1 MRIHLEILLA
11 STITGSP
18 VRGRGGES
26 KRERLIHNFTKDLE
40 ELEAFEITRNT
51 HVEQK
56 MDEAVAGLSG
66 SFNQMHKILEHFFTD
81 NEKMRENMMH
91 QITSMSDQVLNLQTH
106 VIDAFLNQTQLA
118 HWMWKMV
125 QDGEYREIMFSGS

>member
-1 MRIHLEILLA
+1 MRINLEILLA

-26 KRERLIHNFTKDLE
+26 KRERLIHKFTKCLE
-40 ELEAFEITRNT
+40 ELETFEIRRHT

-56 MDEAVAGLSG
+56 IDEAVAGLSG

-81 NEKMRENMMH
+81 NGKIRDNMMH
-91 QITSMSDQVLNLQTH
+91 QITSLSDQVLNMQTH

>member
-1 MRIHLEILLA
+1 MFFDA
-11 STITGSP
+11 P
-18 VRGRGGES
+18 C
-26 KRERLIHNFTKDLE
+26 KFTKCVE

-66 SFNQMHKILEHFFTD
+66 SFNQMHNILEQFFTD
-81 NEKMRENMMH
+81 NGKMRENMMHQKISDNMMH

-125 QDGEYREIMFSGS
+125 QDGEYREIMFSSSFISIPQ

>member
-18 VRGRGGES
+18 ARGRGGES
-26 KRERLIHNFTKDLE
+26 KRERLIHKFTKCLE
-40 ELEAFEITRNT
+40 ELEAFEITRHT

-56 MDEAVAGLSG
+56 MDEAAAGLSG
-66 SFNQMHKILEHFFTD
+66 SFNQMHKILEQLFTD
-81 NEKMRENMMH
+81 NEKIRENMMH

-106 VIDAFLNQTQLA
+106 VTNKRPCW
-118 HWMWKMV
+118 HSWKR
-125 QDGEYREIMFSGS
+125 GFCLREEEFS

>member
-1 MRIHLEILLA
+1 MSIHLEILLA

-18 VRGRGGES
+18 ARGRGGES
-26 KRERLIHNFTKDLE
+26 EHERLILNLTKDLE

-66 SFNQMHKILEHFFTD
+66 SFNQMHKILEQFFTD
-81 NEKMRENMMH
+81 NENIRENMMH
-91 QITSMSDQVLNLQTH
+91 QITSMSDQV
-106 VIDAFLNQTQLA
+106 F
-118 HWMWKMV
+118 
-125 QDGEYREIMFSGS
+125 